1 MPKAKRGK
9 EISLTKTRSKKMTIK
24 EKIMKKITDLDSRYN
39 NILVLK
45 LRNLNNEIQTN
56 LRTQILG
63 DFLFGKKRVMQ
74 KYFEMNSEKNKLYV
88 KFNEMFKQ
96 QKSEVD
102 KYCLLFT
109 NENLTK
115 IKNSLKNVNG
125 YVYAQPGTV
134 PNVNVKF
141 EKGTEVLKNLA
152 TSNAEHLRNLGVFVT
167 VEKGKLNLEEDF
179 LACQKGVP
187 LSVNQ
192 CKLLK
197 MLGVKVGKFSCTVE
211 MILSKKNN
219 TVKQITN

>member
-9 EISLTKTRSKKMTIK
+9 EISLTRTRSKKMTIK
-24 EKIMKKITDLDSRYN
+24 QKIMNKITDLDSRYN
-39 NILVLK
+39 NILIIK
-45 LRNLNNEIQTN
+45 LTNLNNEIQSN

-74 KYFEMNSEKNKLYV
+74 KYFEINSEKNNLYI

-96 QKSEVD
+96 IKSEVD
-102 KYCLLFT
+102 KHCLLFT
-109 NENLTK
+109 NQNLTK
-115 IKNSLKNVNG
+115 IKKSLKSITGFVF
-125 YVYAQPGTV
+125 AQPGTI

-167 VEKGKLNLEEDF
+167 VDKGKLNLEEDF

-197 MLGVKVGKFSCTVE
+197 MVGVKVGKFECAVE
-211 MILSKKNN
+211 LVLSKKNK
-219 TVKQITN
+219 TVKKLTN